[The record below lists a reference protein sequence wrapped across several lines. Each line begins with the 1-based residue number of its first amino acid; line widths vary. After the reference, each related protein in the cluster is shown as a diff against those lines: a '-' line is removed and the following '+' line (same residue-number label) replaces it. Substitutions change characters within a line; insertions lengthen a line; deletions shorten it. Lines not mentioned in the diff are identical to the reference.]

1 MIHRSKRF
9 EEGKVTVSIDIVR
22 ELNKKIAQNSN
33 KLIIGNQE
41 NIVKKYKKYVGTK
54 IKLIKTA

>member
-41 NIVKKYKKYVGTK
+41 NIVKNIK
-54 IKLIKTA
+54 ICRN